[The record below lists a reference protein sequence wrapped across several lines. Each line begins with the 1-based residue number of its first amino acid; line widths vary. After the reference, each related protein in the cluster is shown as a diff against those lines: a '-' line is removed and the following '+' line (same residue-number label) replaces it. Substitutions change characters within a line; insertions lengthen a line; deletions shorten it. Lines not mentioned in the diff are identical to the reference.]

1 MRRRVNRRRLGIP
14 TFVLRIG
21 RRRVFLEK
29 RRLGPQLDHHPTR
42 HPYVGSERRR
52 YERTSLE
59 LVGRVLV
66 GEALS
71 VELFRRTASEGLFPR
86 GLVVGS
92 SQRFNS
98 TELARLGVY
107 SAEAGHRVQPR
118 TDGSPLL

>member
-1 MRRRVNRRRLGIP
+1 MRRWVNAASVRYPYVGIANWASVWEIRRRQ
-14 TFVLRIG
+14 
-21 RRRVFLEK
+21 VFLEK

-71 VELFRRTASEGLFPR
+71 VELFRRTASVGLFPR

-92 SQRFNS
+92 SQRFN
-98 TELARLGVY
+98 
-107 SAEAGHRVQPR
+107 
-118 TDGSPLL
+118 